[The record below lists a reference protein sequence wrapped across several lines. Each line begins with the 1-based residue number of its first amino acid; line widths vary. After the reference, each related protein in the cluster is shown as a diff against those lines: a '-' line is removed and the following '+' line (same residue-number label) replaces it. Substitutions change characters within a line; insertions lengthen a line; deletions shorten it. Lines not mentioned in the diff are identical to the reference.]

1 MEKKPPDFGM
11 LDYKAKIGEGNTEK
25 LMSELEYKLKEK
37 KPPDLGILDYKAEI
51 GEGDTEKL
59 KYELESELEETK
71 TPDFSMLGYNAKV
84 LNKAGDMTADFFK
97 TKVLICPE
105 NKFETKLDI
114 SAKTEFEGKERQEF
128 GGLTTTAGS
137 TTATPSATTPR

>member
-11 LDYKAKIGEGNTEK
+11 LDYKAKIGEGNMEK

-71 TPDFSMLGYNAKV
+71 TPYFSMLGYNAKV
-84 LNKAGDMTADFFK
+84 LNKWRHDRRLLQDQGADM
-97 TKVLICPE
+97 
-105 NKFETKLDI
+105 
-114 SAKTEFEGKERQEF
+114 
-128 GGLTTTAGS
+128 
-137 TTATPSATTPR
+137 PREQVRNQARHQCQD